1 MKRIYTILL
10 MLIGTLA
17 FFQCST
23 AKNEVVV
30 YCALDRMYAEPI
42 LMEFETESGIKVK
55 AVYDTELTK
64 TVGLVNRIIA
74 ETDHPQCDVF
84 WNNEISR
91 TIALQ
96 RKGLLSPYQSS
107 SGHDMPSEFR
117 DPDGFWTGFAARGRV
132 IIYNKEKIQE
142 KDLPTSVLDLTD
154 SRWRGKAAMA
164 YPLFGTTATHSAVLF
179 ALWGKEDFVSFF
191 NKVKENEI
199 AILDGNATVRDQVV
213 SGKYSW
219 GLTDTDDANGAI
231 EDGKN
236 VGIIYPDQ
244 GENGLGTLVIPNTVA
259 VIKNSSNSKNAQKL
273 VDYILRPETERI
285 LANSRAA
292 QIPLRTTMEIPG
304 KVMDLKRNK
313 TMVVD
318 YGKVTEKMDSAA
330 ILLKEIFV
338 R

>member
-1 MKRIYTILL
+1 MKRIYPIVL
-10 MLIGTLA
+10 MIIGTLA
-17 FFQCST
+17 FFRCST
-23 AKNEVVV
+23 PKNEVVV

-42 LMEFETESGIKVK
+42 LKAFEKESGLTVK

-96 RKGLLSPYQSS
+96 RKGFLSPYQSA
-107 SGHDMPSEFR
+107 SGQDIPLEFKN
-117 DPDGFWTGFAARGRV
+117 PDGFWTGFAARGRV

-164 YPLFGTTATHSAVLF
+164 YPLFGTTATHSAVLY

-191 NKVKENEI
+191 NKVKENDV
-199 AILDGNATVRDQVV
+199 AILDGNATVRDHVV

-259 VIKNSSNSKNAQKL
+259 LVKNSTNPKNAQKL

-285 LANSRAA
+285 LANSRSA
-292 QIPLRTTMEIPG
+292 QIPLRTMLEIPG
-304 KVMDLKRNK
+304 KVMDLKRYK
-313 TMVVD
+313 TMIVD
-318 YGKVTEKMDSAA
+318 YGEATEKMDSAA